1 MICRR
6 LRGGE
11 ASGAAH
17 EAEGRGKVGGCGR
30 GDSPPRPEL
39 SMICRRPGGRR
50 NGGLG
55 GQRPPTENL
64 NDLPP
69 AGRPA
74 ENPDV
79 LQQHQPTDDTDDADD
94 ADDLLLLQLGVIPPI
109 YYIILLLLISK
120 FKGIRWNYWNWR
132 YKAPFGTKIWG

>member
-1 MICRR
+1 MIN
-6 LRGGE
+6 
-11 ASGAAH
+11 
-17 EAEGRGKVGGCGR
+17 
-30 GDSPPRPEL
+30 DF
-39 SMICRRPGGRR
+39 
-50 NGGLG
+50 
-55 GQRPPTENL
+55 L
-64 NDLPP
+64 NDSPP

-120 FKGIRWNYWNWR
+120 FTGIR
-132 YKAPFGTKIWG
+132 